1 MSRASR
7 QLALLL
13 CCWCVA
19 AAVPGD
25 PAEEGC
31 PAEPRQAA
39 RYVAAVYEHRSFLS
53 PDPLA
58 LTSREQALELM
69 HRNLDVYEQQVT
81 AAARKARRAQ
91 QGGLVPGGWS
101 PTTLLGNQTQSAKL
115 KESSGS
121 VQFSHSVMSDSLG
134 PHRPLHAR
142 PPCPS
147 PTPGVHPNS
156 CPLSECCHP
165 TISSSVVLFSSH
177 LHSFPASGSFPMR
190 QFFTSGGQSIGV
202 SASASVLLVNIKDWA
217 SSGG

>member
-31 PAEPRQAA
+31 PAEPRQATH
-39 RYVAAVYEHRSFLS
+39 YVAAVYEHRSFLS

-69 HRNLDVYEQQVT
+69 HRNLDVYEQQVM
-81 AAARKARRAQ
+81 AAAQKARRAQ

-101 PTTLLGNQTQSAKL
+101 PTTLLENQTQSAKL

-121 VQFSHSVMSDSLG
+121 VQFSHSVVFDSLR
-134 PHRPLHAR
+134 PHRL
-142 PPCPS
+142 
-147 PTPGVHPNS
+147 
-156 CPLSECCHP
+156 
-165 TISSSVVLFSSH
+165 
-177 LHSFPASGSFPMR
+177 
-190 QFFTSGGQSIGV
+190 
-202 SASASVLLVNIKDWA
+202 
-217 SSGG
+217 